1 MSRHFQVKAVLS
13 SWLEHNGRR
22 LDCGP
27 YMSGAI
33 EAKELLAKHNTVPLR
48 ELTTGYNGGIFNGP
62 RFARMYVD
70 DSAHGVPFLGSTD
83 ILNADLSHLSFLSKK
98 QIADNPNLIV
108 DEGWSLISCSG
119 TIGRMAYA
127 RSDMKGMAGSQHFM
141 RVAPDRDKIS
151 SGYLYA
157 YLSCRYGIPIIMSG
171 TYGSIIQSI
180 EPQHIEGMPVPRLGK
195 LELKVD
201 ELIQL
206 AAHKRVEASKVT
218 CAAIECLKASSG
230 LAELARQEGI
240 PFCASAISSND
251 LFKRMDGAYHSSLHR
266 EVLDAFN
273 NAGIA
278 TTTVAK
284 LSQEIVEPKRFKRIE
299 ISDAEFGIPMFGTT
313 ALMWSDPKHSFLI
326 PRSMQGVEELIV
338 DQKMVLIPRSGQVS
352 GIIGTAVLPYGE
364 LIGGAVSEHAIR
376 IKCSTE
382 TLAGF
387 VFIALKSEYGR
398 RQLKSRAYGSS
409 IPTLDVHQIGQVV
422 VPDLG
427 GELIEQIGAMG
438 LRSAKLRHEA
448 IEHENAARS
457 LIEHTIQEGGR

>member
-33 EAKELLAKHNTVPLR
+33 EAKELLAKHNTVRLR

-195 LELKVD
+195 LEFKVD
-201 ELIQL
+201 ELIQR
-206 AAHKRVEASKVT
+206 AAHKRVEASKAT

-251 LFKRMDGAYHSSLHR
+251 LFKRMDGAYHSSSHR
-266 EVLDAFN
+266 EVLSAFDDA
-273 NAGIA
+273 GVK
-278 TTTVAK
+278 TTTVAGM
-284 LSQEIVEPKRFKRIE
+284 SESVVEPKRFKRIE
-299 ISDAEFGIPMFGTT
+299 IHDADFGIPMFGTT
-313 ALMWSDPKHSFLI
+313 ALMWSDPQQSYLI
-326 PRSMQGVEELIV
+326 PKNMLGIDELLV
-338 DQKMVLIPRSGQVS
+338 DQKMVLIPRSGQIA
-352 GIIGTAVLPYGE
+352 GIIGTPVLPYGA
-364 LIGGAVSEHAIR
+364 LIGGAVSEDAIR
-376 IKCSTE
+376 IQCATE
-382 TLAGF
+382 TIAGYLF
-387 VFIALKSEYGR
+387 VVLRSEYGR
-398 RQLKSRAYGSS
+398 RQLKARAFGSS
-409 IPTLDVHQIGQVV
+409 IPHLDVRQIGQVLI
-422 VPDLG
+422 PDLG
-427 GELIEQIGAMG
+427 EELMARIGSMG
-438 LRSAKLRHEA
+438 VKSANLRHEA
-448 IEHENAARS
+448 IQHEKAARV
-457 LIEHTIQEGGR
+457 LVERAIESGGH